1 MKNKFITSS
10 LAVFIILLCSAAKA
24 QMPDKKA
31 MEKIKAM
38 QKMYNGTT
46 SKGAGKISYTVNN
59 KTYSYTD
66 GISTVIIEGKIGDIS
81 DDKHNAVIGDGTP
94 HPFKVG
100 QAYACKGLI
109 LMVDG
114 LQYGRRS
121 KDNMVTITSYNGKQ
135 IKGTF
140 SGTVYNEKTK
150 KTLPVKGTFET
161 SNITSL

>member
-1 MKNKFITSS
+1 MKNKFIINS
-10 LAVFIILLCSAAKA
+10 LATFLILLCSAVKA
-24 QMPDKKA
+24 QMPDKK
-31 MEKIKAM
+31 EKDKIKAM
-38 QKMYNGTT
+38 QKMYNGSTI
-46 SKGAGKISYTVNN
+46 KGAGKISYTVNN

-94 HPFKVG
+94 HLFKIG

-114 LQYGRRS
+114 LQYARRS

-150 KTLPVKGTFET
+150 ETIPVTGSFQTG
-161 SNITSL
+161 NITSI